1 MFATAWSRRVR
12 RRSRC
17 SSGLD
22 SRGPEMPAL
31 VTKRLRLVPI
41 TLEMIEGV
49 MSRDRAAAEAALDE
63 ELRRAGIGPGA
74 HFPEAWPNDELVA
87 RAFPFS
93 LEAIRAAP
101 DTRLWGDS
109 LVLPL
114 DPTRPPR
121 VVGSVV
127 FKGRPV
133 DGIAEVG
140 YGVEDSSRGQGLAT
154 EATQACVDWALAQEG
169 ITAVH
174 ATTFPWHHA
183 SLGVIRKVGMVQCG
197 TRDHDV
203 FGELLVFER
212 RRR

>member
-1 MFATAWSRRVR
+1 
-12 RRSRC
+12 
-17 SSGLD
+17 
-22 SRGPEMPAL
+22 MPAL
-31 VTKRLRLVPI
+31 VTQRLRIVPM

-49 MSRDRAAAEAALDE
+49 MNRDRAAAEAALDA
-63 ELRRAGIGPGA
+63 ELRRAGIHA
-74 HFPEAWPNDELVA
+74 DACARFPDQWPNEELVA

-93 LEAIRAAP
+93 LDAIRADP

-109 LVLPL
+109 LVIPL
-114 DPTRPPR
+114 DGPPR

-127 FKGRPV
+127 FKGRPP

-140 YGVEDSSRGQGLAT
+140 YGIEDGSRSLGLAT
-154 EATQACVDWALAQEG
+154 EATRACVEWALEQPG

-174 ATTFPWHHA
+174 ATTFPWHVA
-183 SLGVIRKVGMVQCG
+183 SLKVIQRVGMIQCD

-212 RRR
+212 RR

>member
-1 MFATAWSRRVR
+1 
-12 RRSRC
+12 
-17 SSGLD
+17 
-22 SRGPEMPAL
+22 MPAL
-31 VTKRLRLVPI
+31 VTPRLRLVPI
-41 TLEMIEGV
+41 TLGMIEGV
-49 MSRDRAAAEAALDE
+49 MKRDRAAAEAALDE
-63 ELRRAGIGPGA
+63 ELLRRGMTPGA
-74 HFPEAWPNDELVA
+74 RFPEAWPNEELLA

-93 LEAIRAAP
+93 LDAIRASP

-109 LVLPL
+109 LVIPV
-114 DPTRPPR
+114 DGPPR

-127 FKGRPV
+127 FKGRPP

-140 YGVEDSSRGQGLAT
+140 YGVEDNSRGQGLAT
-154 EATQACVDWALAQEG
+154 EATQACVDWALEQEG
-169 ITAVH
+169 IVAVH

-183 SLGVIRKVGMVQCG
+183 SLGVIRKLGMVQCG